1 MEDID
6 FLFDDTH
13 LEKAELEKA
22 ARQANKEP
30 VQIDFN
36 AVILRKFTLALI
48 NAVSEQINKEP
59 KTKAVEIKP
68 MPQKQIINKEQ
79 IGEIPHP
86 EIREE
91 LKKEKILTEEKNIP
105 VSPIE
110 APKPE
115 FPEYVIIKNT
125 ENKTMASVQ
134 IKNHNYFLKELE
146 LNDKDKQLL
155 KLLTDKLERDILK
168 KPDIVNNKNL
178 MIKTVQKYS
187 KKLKIPF
194 TPDYF
199 DSIRYYLVRNI
210 LGYSSIDPLIQ
221 DPHVKEIHF
230 IGLHKPLQI
239 VFNDERDIET
249 NILFDDMQDVNKLIK
264 KFFDKTKIKLSKDN
278 NYLDNDSLGFQ
289 LKAFYD
295 FNLKESKFDIKK

>member
-6 FLFDDTH
+6 FLYDDTH

-30 VQIDFN
+30 VKIDFN

-48 NAVSEQINKEP
+48 NAVGEQINKEP

-68 MPQKQIINKEQ
+68 QQKPTIKES

-86 EIREE
+86 EIGEE

-155 KLLTDKLERDILK
+155 KLLTSKLEKDILK
-168 KPDIVNNKNL
+168 KPDLVNNKSL

-199 DSIRYYLVRNI
+199 DKIRYYLVRDI
-210 LGYSSIDPLIQ
+210 IGYSSIDPLIQ
-221 DPHVKEIHF
+221 DTHVKEIHF
-230 IGLHKPLQI
+230 MGLHKPLHI
-239 VFNDERDIET
+239 IFNDETDVET
-249 NILFDDMQDVNKLIK
+249 NIIFEDMQEVNKLIK
-264 KFFDKTKIKLSKDN
+264 KFFDKTKIRLSKDN

>member
-13 LEKAELEKA
+13 LEKAELEKI
-22 ARQANKEP
+22 ARQAGKEP
-30 VQIDFN
+30 VKKDFN
-36 AVILRKFTLALI
+36 AVILRKFTIALI
-48 NAVSEQINKEP
+48 NAVIEQKNKEA

-68 MPQKQIINKEQ
+68 IQQKPTIKEA
-79 IGEIPHP
+79 IGEVPHP
-86 EIREE
+86 EIAEE
-91 LKKEKILTEEKNIP
+91 IKKEKLLTEEKKIP

-110 APKPE
+110 PPKPE

-125 ENKTMASVQ
+125 ESKAMASVQ
-134 IKNHNYFLKELE
+134 IKNHNYFLKEPE

-155 KLLTDKLERDILK
+155 KILIDKFEKDILK
-168 KPDIVNNKNL
+168 KPDLVNNKNF
-178 MIKTVQKYS
+178 MIKIIQKYS
-187 KKLKIPF
+187 NKLKIPF

-199 DSIRYYLVRNI
+199 DNIRYYLVRDV
-210 LGYSSIDPLIQ
+210 LGYSSIDPLMQ
-221 DPHVKEIHF
+221 DIHVKEIHF
-230 IGLHKPLQI
+230 MGLHKPLHI

-249 NILFDDMQDVNKLIK
+249 NVMFGDMQDVNKLVK
-264 KFFDKTKIKLSKDN
+264 KFFDKAKIKLSKDN
-278 NYLDNDSLGFQ
+278 NYLDNDAIGFQ